1 MKFKYKQMSNIEL
14 KDLVKNINTPPKI
27 KVRAIRELERR
38 KK

>member
-14 KDLVKNINTPPKI
+14 KKLAENINTPPKI
-27 KVRAIRELERR
+27 KVCAIRELERR